1 MSTNAYVIKDSATML
16 RRNFRHMLR
25 YPTVSL
31 LVIAVP
37 VILLLLFV
45 YVFGGTLG
53 AGLDVSLDGRAAY
66 VNYVTPGIILIAIAG
81 AAQGTAISAAMD
93 MTEGIIAR
101 FRTMGIA
108 RASFLTGHV
117 LGSTIQTM
125 AGLTVVIGVA
135 ILVGFRPNATVVEWI
150 AAAGVLVMITLAIT
164 WLSVA
169 LGLYP
174 KSVEAASNLP
184 MPLILLPF
192 LSSGFVPTE
201 SMPAGIRWF
210 AEFQPFTPFIE
221 TVRGLLMGTP
231 IGSSALL
238 AVAWCVGDRVRRLPL
253 GDEALRPTAPRAG
266 LNRRSPRPTH
276 ERSTRRRTLWLTSSR
291 REWSWPEARHACH
304 RGGSS

>member
-1 MSTNAYVIKDSATML
+1 ML

-25 YPTVSL
+25 YPSVSL

-53 AGLDVSLDGRAAY
+53 AGLDVALDGRAAY

-93 MTEGIIAR
+93 MHEGIITR

-135 ILVGFRPNATVVEWI
+135 FLVGFRSNATVVEWI

-221 TVRGLLMGTP
+221 TVRGLLMGSP

-238 AVAWCVGDRVRRLPL
+238 AVAWCLAIAFFGFRWAMRLYDRPS
-253 GDEALRPTAPRAG
+253 RPAPG
-266 LNRRSPRPTH
+266 
-276 ERSTRRRTLWLTSSR
+276 
-291 REWSWPEARHACH
+291 
-304 RGGSS
+304 

>member
-1 MSTNAYVIKDSATML
+1 MSANAYVVRDSVTML

-25 YPTVSL
+25 YPSVSL
-31 LVIAVP
+31 LVVGIP

-53 AGLDVSLDGRAAY
+53 AGLGVPGGSRAAY
-66 VNYVTPGIILIAIAG
+66 LDYVTPAILLIAIAG
-81 AAQGTAISAAMD
+81 SAQGTAISVAMD
-93 MTEGIIAR
+93 MHEGIITR

-108 RASFLTGHV
+108 RASVLTGHV
-117 LGSTIQTM
+117 LGSTIQTV
-125 AGLTVVIGVA
+125 AGLTVVMCVA
-135 ILVGFRPNATVVEWI
+135 LVAGFRPNATPAAWI
-150 AAAGVLVMITLAIT
+150 ALAGVLTVITLSIT

-210 AEFQPFTPFIE
+210 AEHQPFTPFIE

-231 IGSSALL
+231 VGTEALL
-238 AVAWCVGDRVRRLPL
+238 TCSWSLIIGFIGFRL
-253 GDEALRPTAPRAG
+253 ALRFYG
-266 LNRRSPRPTH
+266 
-276 ERSTRRRTLWLTSSR
+276 RSTS
-291 REWSWPEARHACH
+291 PA
-304 RGGSS
+304 